1 MSESIKQRVTKVPDE
16 LTSRELRPLL
26 EAILLDITAL
36 ATSLNTL
43 RTNYNAHVHSGVTTG
58 AGSTGTTTATTS
70 LAVTPELLP

>member
-1 MSESIKQRVTKVPDE
+1 MSESIKARTVKIPDE

-26 EAILLDITAL
+26 EAILMDINAL
-36 ATSLNTL
+36 SSSLNTL
-43 RTNYNAHVHSGVTTG
+43 RTNYNAHVHTGVTVG

>member
-1 MSESIKQRVTKVPDE
+1 MSESIKVRTVKIPDE

-26 EAILLDITAL
+26 EAILADITAL
-36 ATSLNTL
+36 ANSLNTL
-43 RTNYNAHVHSGVTTG
+43 RTNYNAHVHTGVTVG